1 MTPCKRSIYVS
12 RVFVCYMI
20 ALTLAGTPLAR
31 QQENQTD
38 VPPVPSPPEVVT
50 EIIRLAALNK
60 ESVLVDL
67 GCGDGRIVIAAA
79 KARARAVCVEIDGY
93 MLQQAREA
101 AQKAGLD
108 GQIEFRQQD
117 LRDYVKDNK
126 ALAAIDVVVLYLTPE
141 LNRQIATDLRRNL
154 KRGTKV
160 ISHAYP
166 VYPWRP
172 NEIKPVRIKATGNT
186 SRIYIYELPGRSR

>member
-1 MTPCKRSIYVS
+1 
-12 RVFVCYMI
+12 
-20 ALTLAGTPLAR
+20 
-31 QQENQTD
+31 
-38 VPPVPSPPEVVT
+38 
-50 EIIRLAALNK
+50 
-60 ESVLVDL
+60 
-67 GCGDGRIVIAAA
+67 
-79 KARARAVCVEIDGY
+79 